1 MELPGQTLET
11 FPLLAQ
17 ERGTIEREWVSISGK
32 NIAEIR
38 AKLSA
43 AILWL
48 VGKVTF
54 DILKFSNGQD
64 LQTVIKW
71 GCFVAQQTCHWWVWG
86 ALGTSVAFAFCI
98 PTPIWAQVSLSLLCW
113 LIQAL
118 WCKQGPANLLCPT
131 RTIPNYASLG
141 GLPLKENLFQ
151 G

>member
-1 MELPGQTLET
+1 MFQVKHWKLFHFWPRNGVPLRESEWAFLEKILQKFVQNFQLPSCDWWEKS
-11 FPLLAQ
+11 LL
-17 ERGTIEREWVSISGK
+17 I
-32 NIAEIR
+32 
-38 AKLSA
+38 
-43 AILWL
+43 
-48 VGKVTF
+48 F
-54 DILKFSNGQD
+54 LKFSNGQD